1 MPKTGLDALPR
12 PEDSIL
18 CLGKGGKMTQDN
30 RYSIG
35 GVLYPQP
42 FKIRRLGHFGFN
54 VSDLGKGRDFYSRQ
68 LGFRI
73 TEEINLGDLDP
84 QFADMENGDVI
95 FFSHNSDHHA
105 FLLAHRSLGALF
117 GDDAISAD
125 ITMNQLTW
133 QVNTLEEVVRAKD
146 FFAEKGIEVRRTGR
160 DMPGS
165 NWHVYVR
172 DPDGYTVE
180 LYYGMEQVGWD
191 GVSKPRGLYNRS
203 FAQAPPLPQISE
215 MVEVEDAES
224 NGVDLFSGYRRRDL
238 GTGDFVVGAVR
249 LPRPFRIT
257 RIGPLKIFVND
268 VSVSE
273 DFYVNLMGFKLT
285 ETVVY
290 KSYRCL
296 FLRNGTE
303 HHSLALLPKSLRTE
317 LELSSHTA
325 CASVGLELGSYQQL
339 RDAVAHLKKDGVRMI
354 DGLPPEL
361 SPGVDYSA
369 HILDHDGHC
378 LQLYY
383 YMEQIGWDGQPR
395 PAHMRR
401 KVSEPWPETLE
412 PMSDTYADD
421 SFHGP
426 LG

>member
-1 MPKTGLDALPR
+1 MDKTEQYDV
-12 PEDSIL
+12 
-18 CLGKGGKMTQDN
+18 
-30 RYSIG
+30 G
-35 GVLYPQP
+35 GVLYPRP

-54 VSDLGKGRDFYSRQ
+54 VNDLDKGRDLYARE

-73 TEEINLGDLDP
+73 TDEISLGDLDP
-84 QFADMENGDVI
+84 QFATLENANVI
-95 FFSHNSDHHA
+95 FFTHNSDHHA

-133 QVNTLEEVVRAKD
+133 QVNTLEEVVSARD
-146 FFAEKGIEVRRTGR
+146 FFIAKGIEVRRTGR

-191 GVSKPRGLYNRS
+191 GISKPRGMYNRR
-203 FAQAPPLPQISE
+203 FEDTPPLPQISE
-215 MVEVEDAES
+215 KTEVEQAAG
-224 NGVDLFSGYRRRDL
+224 NGVDVFSGFRRQDP
-238 GTGDFVVGAVR
+238 GDGDFVVGAVR

-257 RIGPLKIFVND
+257 RIGPMKIFVND
-268 VSVSE
+268 VGVSE
-273 DFYVNLMGFKLT
+273 DFYTRIMGFTPT
-285 ETVVY
+285 ETVTY
-290 KSYRCL
+290 KGHRCV
-296 FLRNGTE
+296 FLRVGTE
-303 HHSLALLPKSLRTE
+303 HHSLALLPKALRAE
-317 LELSSHTA
+317 LGLSGHTA
-325 CASVGLELGSYQQL
+325 CASVGLELGSYRQL
-339 RDAVAHLKKDGVRMI
+339 RDAVAHLKARGIRFV

-369 HILDHDGHC
+369 HMLDHDGHC

-383 YMEQIGWDGQPR
+383 YMERVGWDGKPR
-395 PAHMRR
+395 PAHLRR
-401 KVSEPWPETLE
+401 KPVEPWPERLE

-421 SFHGP
+421 TFHGP

>member
-1 MPKTGLDALPR
+1 MTENGQY
-12 PEDSIL
+12 SV
-18 CLGKGGKMTQDN
+18 GGM
-30 RYSIG
+30 
-35 GVLYPQP
+35 LYPQP

-54 VSDLGKGRDFYSRQ
+54 VNDLDKGRDFYSRQ

-73 TEEINLGDLDP
+73 TEEINLGELAP
-84 QFADMENGDVI
+84 QFANLENSDVI

-133 QVNTLEEVVRAKD
+133 QVNTLDEVVKARD
-146 FFAEKGIEVRRTGR
+146 FFADRGIEVRRTGR

-191 GVSKPRGLYNRS
+191 GISKPRELYNRR
-203 FAQAPPLPQISE
+203 FEQAPPLPQISE
-215 MVEVEDAES
+215 KTEVEEAEGK
-224 NGVDLFSGYRRRDL
+224 GVNIFSGYRRKDL
-238 GTGDFVVGAVR
+238 GTGDFVVGGVR

-257 RIGPLKIFVND
+257 RIGPIKIFVND
-268 VSVSE
+268 VSTSE
-273 DFYVNLMGFKLT
+273 DFYVSLMGFKLT
-285 ETVVY
+285 ETVIY
-290 KSYRCL
+290 KGHRCL

-303 HHSLALLPKSLRTE
+303 HHSLALLPKSLRDE
-317 LELSSHTA
+317 LKLSPHTA

-339 RDAVAHLKKDGVRMI
+339 RDAVAFLRKDDVRMT
-354 DGLPPEL
+354 DALPPEL

-369 HILDHDGHC
+369 HVLDHDGHC

-383 YMEQIGWDGQPR
+383 YMEQIGWDGRPR
-395 PAHMRR
+395 PADLRR
-401 KVSEPWPETLE
+401 KINEPWPETLV
-412 PMSDTYADD
+412 PMSDTYSDG